1 MPDLKALPTATQVVH
16 RANLEAVRNELKSVF
31 FERDEIID
39 GMLSAL
45 LCRQHILLLGPPGT
59 GKSALVESL
68 CSAITGAE
76 YFDWLL
82 TKFSTPEE
90 LFGLGFPDMQART
103 LPRNTHDKLPEA
115 HIAFLDEIFKA
126 NSAILNS
133 LLKVINE
140 RIFHNVGKQKCPLL
154 TMVGAS
160 NELPE
165 GEELE
170 AMFDRFIIRYWT
182 TYLSEPSNLLTMMQA
197 PDPVIQS
204 SITLD
209 ELELCIQEAKKV
221 IVSADTDNALLVIK
235 QRTEEQGFISSDRRW
250 KQVRGLLRAYAYVE
264 GASEVTE
271 DHLDILSHALWREPK
286 DQPTLASIIATVGN
300 PLNVRADEIRDA
312 AKDVVAQLPTNIPDD
327 PEGKG
332 DWVKAATKVQT
343 QLVDMESELTDIVV
357 KNPQRNLRKVKNA
370 LRAVTKLK
378 DNVVKH
384 AMSIYGVK

>member
-1 MPDLKALPTATQVVH
+1 MPDLKALPTATQAAH
-16 RANLEAVRNELKSVF
+16 RANLESVRNELKSIF

-59 GKSALVESL
+59 GKSALVEAL
-68 CSAITGAE
+68 CRAITHAK

-103 LPRNTHDKLPEA
+103 LPRNTNDKLPEA

-140 RIFHNVGKQKCPLL
+140 RIFHNVSRQRCPLL

-160 NELPE
+160 NELPD

-182 TYLSEPSNLLTMMQA
+182 SYLSEPNNLLAMMQA
-197 PDPVIQS
+197 PEPVIQS

-209 ELELCIQEAKKV
+209 ELEQCIQEAKKV
-221 IVSADTDNALLVIK
+221 LISADTDNALLVIK

-250 KQVRGLLRAYAYVE
+250 KQVRGLLRAYAYIE
-264 GASEVTE
+264 GADAVTE

-312 AKDVVAQLPTNIPDD
+312 AKDVVNTLQGDPPSD

-332 DWVKAATKVQT
+332 DWVKAATKIQS
-343 QLVDMESELTDIVV
+343 QLVDMESELTDIIV
-357 KNPQRNLRKVKNA
+357 KNPKRNLRKVKNA

-378 DNVVKH
+378 DSVVKR
-384 AMSIYGVK
+384 AMSVYGV